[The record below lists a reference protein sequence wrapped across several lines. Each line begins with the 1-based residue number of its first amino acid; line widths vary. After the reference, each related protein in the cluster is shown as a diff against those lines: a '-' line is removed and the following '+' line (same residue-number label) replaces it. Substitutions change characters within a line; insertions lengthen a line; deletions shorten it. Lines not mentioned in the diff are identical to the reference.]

1 MIFKITR
8 TSDESCKWREIS
20 TIEQLMEFAEE
31 NEHDLVVGFDPLDN
45 EPFIE
50 IYDDYRE

>member
-8 TSDESCKWREIS
+8 TSGVSCKWREIS
-20 TIEQLMEFAEE
+20 TIEQLMEFAKE